1 MGMTVRLTDGR
12 VTVTVEGVEEAK
24 RMQDGQAV
32 PLAAEPEAEPE
43 RCTPE
48 RRTCLPDHTK
58 WCGQSVD
65 GWMCSRAKGHTGPH
79 IACNRINH
87 NLTTSAPPAPEPPVA
102 DLRSGPD
109 MLLIAQLVKAIR
121 RRAETIGEV
130 SIAADCEQIQKE
142 LTK

>member
-1 MGMTVRLTDGR
+1 MGMTVRLSDGR

-32 PLAAEPEAEPE
+32 PLAAEPE
-43 RCTPE
+43 RCTPD
-48 RRTCLPDHTK
+48 RRTCRPNHTK
-58 WCGQSVD
+58 WCAQSVA
-65 GWMCSRAKGHTGPH
+65 GWRCSREPGHKGRC
-79 IACNRINH
+79 IACCPSEDRH
-87 NLTTSAPPAPEPPVA
+87 NLAVAAPEPPVA

>member
-12 VTVTVEGVEEAK
+12 VTVTVEEAK

-65 GWMCSRAKGHTGPH
+65 GWWCSREPGHKGRC
-79 IACNRINH
+79 IACCPSEDRH
-87 NLTTSAPPAPEPPVA
+87 NLAVAAPEPPVA